1 MKDKILNFI
10 GLFFS
15 IIVIIMFIILI
26 YVSYVS
32 ITGNPL
38 IDIYK
43 YEYGEAGYP
52 TSQTTPAKEET
63 YVETSNSDLFS
74 GVNGNSTSKETGKYQ
89 NRFLYNQLDKTGKII
104 YDKLYENKES
114 MKTGT
119 YKLEFGN
126 TFKNV
131 LSQDNGSAEL
141 KKQYQIAI
149 EAFLYENPDV
159 FYLNVSNMYINIEK
173 ITKIEGIKYN
183 VYIANGSEGSYLS
196 EQYNTKEKIDECQ
209 KQIEQERDKILA
221 KVEGK
226 SDYEK
231 IKGVHDYLVDTITYK
246 RYIKDDAFNIYGALV
261 LKECVCEGYAKTFQ
275 YLMNELGIDNMI
287 AIGTGIDYDNK
298 SETHAWNYVKL
309 DGNWYAM
316 DVTWD
321 DPVADGFFILTNEY
335 KYKYFLKGSDTF
347 FNNHITTGQ
356 FTEDG
361 KVFSYPTLSLK
372 AYKKNK

>member
-74 GVNGNSTSKETGKYQ
+74 GVNGSSTSKETGKYQ

-104 YDKLYENKES
+104 YNK
-114 MKTGT
+114 
-119 YKLEFGN
+119 
-126 TFKNV
+126 
-131 LSQDNGSAEL
+131 
-141 KKQYQIAI
+141 
-149 EAFLYENPDV
+149 LYENPDV
-159 FYLNVSNMYINIEK
+159 FYLNVPNMYINIEK

-231 IKGVHDYLVDTITYK
+231 IKGVQEYLVDTITYK

-275 YLMNELGIDNMI
+275 YLMNELGIDNML

-321 DPVADGFFILTNEY
+321 DPVADEFFILTNEY

-347 FNNHITTGQ
+347 FNNHITTCQ

-361 KVFSYPTLSLK
+361 KVFSYPTLSVK